1 MKEAWWRIPSA
12 TYLKTERCK
21 QILWQNRVTLTE
33 DYNMSST
40 ETTENIITPHDTRH
54 IFVLPFSTDPALARR
69 FLAVDSDIV
78 GNIRF
83 GKILETL
90 DKVAENTALAY
101 VHRFYPSARVVTAAV
116 DSIVL
121 RNPADTKHNMVF
133 SAQINH
139 VGKSSMEVGIRIE
152 CLGSGSSHLASCY
165 FTMVARSTDTGEAKS
180 LLLPPLQ
187 YKEDIDKKRYQKAEL
202 RRQAYR
208 DTLAKA
214 EEMPSLDEYLF
225 LKNLH
230 KMQEAPDFKG
240 VHAGKLVL
248 ESSCRAY
255 PEQENVPT
263 TIFGGY
269 LVRKAYELAALA
281 AAMVAPD
288 RAVPCQVNRIN
299 FNQPVLLGDQLK
311 FTARVVYTG
320 KTTIA
325 VQSDIERFNRSD
337 SNKSLSNSCMFTFR
351 NVASD
356 MTPQPVPFIY
366 PVTYAE
372 DARLLNAYRQRL
384 D

>member
-1 MKEAWWRIPSA
+1 
-12 TYLKTERCK
+12 
-21 QILWQNRVTLTE
+21 
-33 DYNMSST
+33 MSSASKQDV
-40 ETTENIITPHDTRH
+40 ITPHDTRYLL
-54 IFVLPFSTDPALARR
+54 VLPFSTDPVLARR
-69 FLAVDSDIV
+69 FLARDSNIV

-101 VHRFYPSARVVTAAV
+101 VHRFYPNARVVTAAV

-121 RNPADTKHNMVF
+121 RNPADTKHDLVF

-152 CLGSGSSHLASCY
+152 CLGEGSSHLATCY
-165 FTMVARSTDTGEAKS
+165 FTMVARSTDCGEAKS
-180 LLLPPLQ
+180 LVLPPLQ
-187 YKEDIDKKRYQKAEL
+187 YPEEIDKKRFRKAEM

-208 DTLAKA
+208 DGLAKA
-214 EEMPSLDEYLF
+214 EEMPTLDEYLL
-225 LKNLH
+225 LKRLH
-230 KMQEAPDFKG
+230 KEQEQTGFVG
-240 VHAGKLVL
+240 VYAGRLTL
-248 ESSCRAY
+248 ESTCKAY
-255 PEQENVPT
+255 PEQENVPR

-269 LVRKAYELAALA
+269 LIRKAYELAALA
-281 AAMVAPD
+281 AEMVAPD

-325 VQSDIERFNRSD
+325 VQSDIERFSRTD
-337 SNKSLSNSCMFTFR
+337 SNKSLSNSCLFTFR
-351 NVASD
+351 NVGSD
-356 MTPQPVPFIY
+356 MSPIAVPFIY

-372 DARLLNAYRQRL
+372 DARFLNAYRQRL